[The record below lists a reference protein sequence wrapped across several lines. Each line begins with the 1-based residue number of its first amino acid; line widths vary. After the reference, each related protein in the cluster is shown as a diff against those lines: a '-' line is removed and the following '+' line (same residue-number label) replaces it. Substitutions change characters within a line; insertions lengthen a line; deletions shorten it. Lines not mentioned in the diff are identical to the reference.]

1 MATKPEPSLEQRL
14 PEGQLVNRAWLRQ
27 RGFNRPR
34 VDYAL
39 RAGKLTAVAH
49 GIYRRPGPALK
60 WEHVI
65 YSLNQMGCPV
75 RVGGRSALELQGMAH
90 YLPLG
95 ESQRIDLYG
104 GGKVPAWV
112 GAFQASFQFNVHTAQ
127 LFNPLPEAAMHHR
140 PFGAWDWPIP
150 FSLPELALL
159 ELLAGVRHGAD
170 FAMADK
176 FFESAVNL
184 RPGLLRDLLLGCTQV
199 KAKRLFLWFS
209 DRHGHAWRQALDIQ
223 GVDLGRGK
231 RLLVRGGAYDAA
243 YKITVPRDMTVG
255 EEQSLY

>member
-1 MATKPEPSLEQRL
+1 M
-14 PEGQLVNRAWLRQ
+14 NRAWLKA

-49 GIYRRPGPALK
+49 GIYRRPGPAFK
-60 WEHVI
+60 WEHVV
-65 YSLNQMGCPV
+65 YSLNQMGWPV

-95 ESQRIDLYG
+95 DTQRIDLYG
-104 GGKVPAWV
+104 GGKVPPWV
-112 GAFQASFQFNVHTAQ
+112 RSFQASIQFTLHTVQ
-127 LFNPLPEAAMHHR
+127 FFDPLPGAAMHHR
-140 PFGAWDWPIP
+140 PFRAWDWPIP

-159 ELLAGVRHGAD
+159 ELLAGVRHGVD
-170 FAMADK
+170 FYMADK

-184 RPGLLRDLLLGCTQV
+184 RPGVLRDQLLACTQV

-209 DRHGHAWRQALDIQ
+209 DRRRHAWRQALDTQ

-231 RLLVRGGAYDAA
+231 RLLVKGGAYDAA
-243 YKITVPRDMTVG
+243 YLITVARKMAVG
-255 EEQSLY
+255 EEQPLY

>member
-1 MATKPEPSLEQRL
+1 MEQTL
-14 PEGQLVNRAWLRQ
+14 PEGQLVDRAWLQ
-27 RGFNRPR
+27 ARGFNRPR

-60 WEHVI
+60 WEHVV
-65 YSLNQMGCPV
+65 YSLNQMGYPV
-75 RVGGRSALELQGMAH
+75 RVGGRTALELQGLAH

-95 ESQRIDLYG
+95 DTQYIDLYG
-104 GGKVPAWV
+104 GRKVPIWV
-112 GAFQASFQFNVHTAQ
+112 QSFQASFRFTIHTPQ
-127 LFNPLPEAAMHHR
+127 LFGPLPEAAVHHR

-150 FSLPELALL
+150 FSRPELALL
-159 ELLAGVRHGAD
+159 ELMAGVRHGAD
-170 FAMADK
+170 FSMADK
-176 FFESAVNL
+176 FFEAAVNL
-184 RPGLLRDLLLGCTQV
+184 RPGLLRDLLLSCTQV

-209 DRHGHAWRQALDIQ
+209 DRHGHAWRQALDTQ

-243 YKITVPRDMTVG
+243 YQITVPREMAVS
-255 EEQSLY
+255 EEQSIY